1 MLGNMGQTGRLA
13 GKTALVTAAGQG
25 IGRATALAMAAEGAN
40 VFATDINAEALATLD
55 GQDGITSF
63 RLDVLDRRSV
73 IDGVAKAAPDIL
85 FNCAGIVHNGTIFDA
100 TEDEWD
106 FGHNLNV
113 RSMYW
118 TSHAA
123 IPVMVERGSGSI
135 VNISSVASSVIGVP
149 NRFIY
154 GVTKA
159 AIIGL
164 TKSIA
169 NDFIQ
174 SGIRCN
180 AICPGTVESPSLN
193 ERLRATGDFEAAK
206 KNFLA
211 RQPMGRFGTPEE
223 IAALG
228 VYLAS
233 DDAAFVTGQAINID
247 GGWTS

>member
-1 MLGNMGQTGRLA
+1 MA
-13 GKTALVTAAGQG
+13 VGKG
-25 IGRATALAMAAEGAN
+25 
-40 VFATDINAEALATLD
+40 
-55 GQDGITSF
+55 SF
-63 RLDVLDRRSV
+63 
-73 IDGVAKAAPDIL
+73 KP
-85 FNCAGIVHNGTIFDA
+85 
-100 TEDEWD
+100 
-106 FGHNLNV
+106 
-113 RSMYW
+113 
-118 TSHAA
+118 
-123 IPVMVERGSGSI
+123 GS
-135 VNISSVASSVIGVP
+135 
-149 NRFIY
+149 
-154 GVTKA
+154 
-159 AIIGL
+159 L